1 MRELRKFLFG
11 LCCSLG
17 GLAGLWWAIATT
29 PAEAQGEHTLEQL
42 SAITQPVLF
51 RFGAGLAAGIALG
64 LVFCLVALKPR

>member
-17 GLAGLWWAIATT
+17 GLAGLWWAITTT
-29 PAEAQGEHTLEQL
+29 PAEAQGEHALAQL
-42 SAITQPVLF
+42 GAITQPVLL
-51 RFGAGLAAGIALG
+51 RFGAGLTAGIALG